1 MNHGTL
7 YALLLKSGIADHE
20 WALFIF
26 MYVIFT
32 VQAFLFNRLINQFEV
47 LYKPSNIPVILF
59 IILYALMPDFLSL
72 NPFLIVNILLP
83 VVLWKIF
90 ALYKSERPI
99 TGAFDTGFFT
109 SLMILVY
116 QPMILMLVF
125 LYISI
130 AILRPF
136 NLREWIATLMGVVTP
151 FILLFTILILTGY
164 NNLMFSNGDGLEWV
178 PVIKLQTL
186 NWHHIL
192 SASIICLI
200 LLLSFIKLY
209 SNYNKNV
216 IRMRKFQ
223 ICFMLLMVFLLII
236 VLLPI
241 QHSPARFNLL
251 IAPTTLFM
259 SYYFIA
265 IKKVWW
271 FELLSLLLITLCCIN
286 YIIS

>member
-1 MNHGTL
+1 MNHGAL

-26 MYVIFT
+26 IYILFT

-72 NPFLIVNILLP
+72 NPFLMVNILLP

-90 ALYKSERPI
+90 ALYKSERPT

-109 SLMILVY
+109 GLMILVY

-136 NLREWIATLMGVVTP
+136 NLREWIAALMGVVTP

-164 NNLMFSNGDGLEWV
+164 SDLMFSNGDGLEWV

-251 IAPTTLFM
+251 VAPTTLFM

-265 IKKVWW
+265 I
-271 FELLSLLLITLCCIN
+271 
-286 YIIS
+286 